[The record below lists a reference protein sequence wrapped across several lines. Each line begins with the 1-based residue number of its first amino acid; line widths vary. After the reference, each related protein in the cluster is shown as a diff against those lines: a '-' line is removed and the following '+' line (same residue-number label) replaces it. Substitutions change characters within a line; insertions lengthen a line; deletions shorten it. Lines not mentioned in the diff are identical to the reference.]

1 MQMEELRHQVH
12 SKYYLLR
19 LVAQAPVEKS
29 NFDRTSNASTY
40 GVIEFGQ
47 IRKYEE
53 TIEYLPRI
61 I

>member
-19 LVAQAPVEKS
+19 LVAQAPVENS

-47 IRKYEE
+47 IRE
-53 TIEYLPRI
+53 IRGDD
-61 I
+61 